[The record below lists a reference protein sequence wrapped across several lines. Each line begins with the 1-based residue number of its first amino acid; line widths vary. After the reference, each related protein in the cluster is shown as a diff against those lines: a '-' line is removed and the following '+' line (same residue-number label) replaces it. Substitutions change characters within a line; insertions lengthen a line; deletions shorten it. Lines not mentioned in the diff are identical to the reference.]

1 MFLIVVGV
9 FDSFAPLTQVR
20 DRIVD
25 SKGDVVGV
33 CGLAALKELRKQ
45 VKPYQLGRVFF
56 LRRGFRRIHAR
67 VWPHFTHLKNWVIGS
82 SADLVWTV
90 HHLALVVSANRAYDV
105 VG

>member
-1 MFLIVVGV
+1 VF

-56 LRRGFRRIHAR
+56 LRRGLG
-67 VWPHFTHLKNWVIGS
+67 VFTPGVAAFYTSKELGHRLI
-82 SADLVWTV
+82 
-90 HHLALVVSANRAYDV
+90 R
-105 VG
+105 